1 MKMNTFRFA
10 CYFFNNLANW
20 LTVTVDTVWR
30 EAYNE
35 DSHELCETHKFKKL
49 KYFSRRM
56 IIRKKGCPYGT
67 HRVISPKGVLP
78 QPADVIDNTM
88 EIYDN
93 EVLID
98 VKTLNIDSASF
109 TEIERRAGGDVEEI
123 KKTMLGIVAKAGKH
137 KNPWT
142 GSGGML
148 IGTVKEIGP
157 AYEGD
162 LKVGDKIATLVS
174 LSLTPLVI
182 EEILEVRPEID
193 QVDIKGQA
201 ILFQSGIYAKLPE
214 DMPEGLALSALDV
227 AGAPAQTAKLVKPG
241 QTVLV
246 IGGGG
251 KSGLLCLYE
260 AKKRAG
266 VTGKVIC
273 AAGSQKSEDRA
284 RKLDLADEYF
294 HLDATDAVGMYNK
307 IMELTDGELCDIV
320 INNVNIENT
329 EMASILACKDDGLVY
344 FFSMATSFTKAALG
358 AEGVGK
364 DVNMIIGNGYT
375 KGHAAITLQCL
386 REHEGLRNLFAE
398 MYS

>member
-1 MKMNTFRFA
+1 M
-10 CYFFNNLANW
+10 
-20 LTVTVDTVWR
+20 
-30 EAYNE
+30 
-35 DSHELCETHKFKKL
+35 
-49 KYFSRRM
+49 
-56 IIRKKGCPYGT
+56 KKGNPYGT

-78 QPADVIDNTM
+78 QPADVVDNTM

-93 EVLID
+93 EILID

-109 TEIERRAGGDVEEI
+109 TEICKQVLNKKPAEIETQEE
-123 KKTMLGIVAKAGKH
+123 KDKVAQCMKDIVAKAGKH

-157 AYEGD
+157 EWKGD

-182 EEILEVRPEID
+182 EEIHEMRPAID
-193 QVDIKGQA
+193 QVDITGQA
-201 ILFQSGIYAKLPE
+201 ILFQSGIYAKLPD

-227 AGAPAQTAKLVKPG
+227 AGAPAQTGKLVQQG
-241 QTVLV
+241 QKVLV

-266 VTGKVIC
+266 VTGLVVC

-284 RKLDLADEYF
+284 RALDLADEYF
-294 HLDATDAVGMYNK
+294 HMDASDAVGMYEK
-307 IMELTDGELCDIV
+307 AMELTNGELYDVV
-320 INNVNIENT
+320 INCVSIENT
-329 EMASILACKDDGLVY
+329 EMGSILTCKDDGVVY

-364 DVNMIIGNGYT
+364 DVNMMIGNGYT
-375 KGHAAITLQCL
+375 KGHAEITLQVL
-386 REHEGLRNLFAE
+386 REHQGLRDLFAE
-398 MYS
+398 MYA

>member
-1 MKMNTFRFA
+1 M
-10 CYFFNNLANW
+10 
-20 LTVTVDTVWR
+20 
-30 EAYNE
+30 
-35 DSHELCETHKFKKL
+35 
-49 KYFSRRM
+49 
-56 IIRKKGCPYGT
+56 KKGCPFGT

-98 VKTLNIDSASF
+98 VQTLNIDSASF
-109 TEIERRAGGDVEEI
+109 TQIENQANHDVEEI
-123 KKTMLGIVAKAGKH
+123 KKIILGIVEKAGKH
-137 KNPWT
+137 KNPVT

-157 AYEGD
+157 AFKGK

-182 EEILEVRPEID
+182 EEILDIRPDID

-201 ILFQSGIYAKLPE
+201 ILFETGLYAVLPE
-214 DMPEGLALSALDV
+214 DLPETLALSVLDV
-227 AGAPAQTAKLVKPG
+227 AGAPAQTAKLVKSG
-241 QTVLV
+241 DTVVV

-251 KSGLLCLYE
+251 KSGMLVLHE

-273 AAGSQKSEDRA
+273 VDGFEKSIDRA
-284 RKLDLADEYF
+284 KRVGSADEYIVA
-294 HLDATDAVGMYNK
+294 DATDAVGLYNT
-307 IMELTDGELCDIV
+307 ISELTDGKLADVV
-320 INNVNIENT
+320 INCVNIENT
-329 EMASILACKDDGLVY
+329 EMASILSTKDDGTVY

-358 AEGVGK
+358 AEGVSK
-364 DVNMIIGNGYT
+364 DVNMIVGNGYC
-375 KGHAAITLQCL
+375 KGHAEISLQVL
-386 REHEGLRNLFAE
+386 RENETLKNLFAE
-398 MYS
+398 LYA